1 MAPEKVTFLDMG
13 MQVSPDNYDA
23 LAACVEYNCPE
34 IGKALIDHGVDFEGF
49 ANWAEGQEK
58 DISCDTYQ
66 ELAGYWQERRQQE
79 PEQEQSI

>member
-1 MAPEKVTFLDMG
+1 MK
-13 MQVSPDNYDA
+13 VSPDNYDA

-49 ANWAEGQEK
+49 SGWAEGQEK

-66 ELAGYWQERRQQE
+66 ELAGYWQAQHQQE
-79 PEQEQSI
+79 QGSEQTL